1 MVFNSIKK
9 IISTTAIVVMVV
21 FSFYSCG
28 SGSNDTVKD
37 TKDSIPAVPEKDTS
51 KKQNVFYSI
60 PSPIQLGQF
69 LKRAGASYDVK
80 VLNPLDNASKY
91 SSTTKKALNLG
102 VYGADLSYSAIFNQ
116 TQEIQSY
123 LNGSKKLAEDL
134 GISNSFSKETIKRME
149 ANIANKDS
157 VLEIIS
163 EIFLNSNESL
173 KDNDQAGI
181 SSLVI
186 TGGFI
191 EGLYVGTHVAKTVK
205 KNEGI
210 VTRIAELKGSLNNLI
225 TILSLE
231 KQDADIADLIN
242 DLKSIKEVYDEM
254 VVTESKAVAK
264 ADTTKKTMTIGGS
277 AHYSLSKEQLE
288 KITSKAESIRAK
300 IIKP

>member
-9 IISTTAIVVMVV
+9 VIATTAIVAIFV

-28 SGSNDTVKD
+28 SGTSDSVKE
-37 TKDSIPAVPEKDTS
+37 TKDSIPATPTKDTT

-69 LKRAGASYDVK
+69 LKRSGASYDIK
-80 VLNPLDNASKY
+80 VLNSLDNASKY

-123 LNGSKKLAEDL
+123 LNSSKKLAEDL

-149 ANIANKDS
+149 TNIANKDS
-157 VLEIIS
+157 VLQIIS

-173 KDNDQAGI
+173 KDNDQSGI

-210 VTRIAELKGSLNNLI
+210 ITRIAELKGSLNNLI

-231 KQDADIADLIN
+231 KQNADIVDVIN

-254 VVTESKAVAK
+254 LVTESKAVAK
-264 ADTTKKTMTIGGS
+264 ADTTKNTMTIGGS

-288 KITSKAESIRAK
+288 KITVKAESIRAK

>member
-1 MVFNSIKK
+1 MIFNPIEKLIGK
-9 IISTTAIVVMVV
+9 GAIVAVFV

-28 SGSNDTVKD
+28 SGTTDTIKETKDSVSATAVKD
-37 TKDSIPAVPEKDTS
+37 TT

-69 LKRAGASYDVK
+69 LKRSGASYDLK
-80 VLNPLDNASKY
+80 TLNPLDNATKY
-91 SSTTKKALNLG
+91 STTTKKALNLG

-149 ANIANKDS
+149 SNIANKDS
-157 VLEIIS
+157 VLQIIS

-186 TGGFI
+186 SGGFI

-210 VTRIAELKGSLNNLI
+210 ITRLAELKGSLNNLI
-225 TILSLE
+225 IILSLE
-231 KQDADIADLIN
+231 KQSAEIVDLVN

-254 VVTESKAVAK
+254 VVSESKAVAK
-264 ADTTKKTMTIGGS
+264 VDTTKNTMTIGGS

-288 KITSKAESIRAK
+288 KITTKAESIRAK

>member
-1 MVFNSIKK
+1 MIFNPIKK
-9 IISTTAIVVMVV
+9 LIGKTAIVSAIVLA
-21 FSFYSCG
+21 FYSCG
-28 SGSNDTVKD
+28 SGTNDTVKETTDSLASTPAPD
-37 TKDSIPAVPEKDTS
+37 TA
-51 KKQNVFYSI
+51 KKQNIFYSI

-69 LKRAGASYDVK
+69 LKRSGASYDVK

-149 ANIANKDS
+149 KNIANKDS
-157 VLEIIS
+157 VLQIIS

-173 KDNDQAGI
+173 KDNDQSSI
-181 SSLVI
+181 SGLVV

-210 VTRIAELKGSLNNLI
+210 ITRIAELKGSLNNLI

-231 KQDADIADLIN
+231 KQDADIIDLIN

-254 VVTESKAVAK
+254 VVTESKAIAK
-264 ADTTKKTMTIGGS
+264 VDTTKNTMTIGGS

-288 KITSKAESIRAK
+288 KIASKAESIRAK

>member
-1 MVFNSIKK
+1 MIFNPIKK
-9 IISTTAIVVMVV
+9 LIGKTSIVAIVV
-21 FSFYSCG
+21 FAFYSCG
-28 SGSNDTVKD
+28 SGTNDTVKES
-37 TKDSIPAVPEKDTS
+37 TDSIAAKPATDTI

-69 LKRAGASYDVK
+69 LKRSGASYDIK

-149 ANIANKDS
+149 TNIANKDS
-157 VLEIIS
+157 VLQIIS

-173 KDNDQAGI
+173 KDNDQSSI

-210 VTRIAELKGSLNNLI
+210 ITRIAELKGSLNNLI

-231 KQDADIADLIN
+231 KQDADMVDLIT

-264 ADTTKKTMTIGGS
+264 ADTTKNTMTIGGS

-288 KITSKAESIRAK
+288 KITAKAESIRAK

>member
-1 MVFNSIKK
+1 MIFNPIKK
-9 IISTTAIVVMVV
+9 IIGKTAVASMLA
-21 FSFYSCG
+21 FAFYSCG
-28 SGSNDTVKD
+28 SGTNDSVKETTESIAATPAPD
-37 TKDSIPAVPEKDTS
+37 TA
-51 KKQNVFYSI
+51 KKQNIFYSI

-69 LKRAGASYDVK
+69 LKRSGASYDLK
-80 VLNPLDNASKY
+80 VLNPLENASKY
-91 SSTTKKALNLG
+91 ASTPKKALNLG

-149 ANIANKDS
+149 ANISNKDS
-157 VLEIIS
+157 VLQIIS

-173 KDNDQAGI
+173 KDNDQSGI

-210 VTRIAELKGSLNNLI
+210 ITRIAELKGSLNNLI

-231 KQDADIADLIN
+231 KQDAEIVDLVN
-242 DLKSIKEVYDEM
+242 DLKGIKEVYDEM
-254 VVTESKAVAK
+254 VVSESKAVAK

-277 AHYSLSKEQLE
+277 ARYSLSKEQLE
-288 KITSKAESIRAK
+288 KITAKAESIRAK
-300 IIKP
+300 ITKP

>member
-1 MVFNSIKK
+1 MIFNPIKK
-9 IISTTAIVVMVV
+9 LIGKAAFVSAIVLA
-21 FSFYSCG
+21 FYSCG
-28 SGSNDTVKD
+28 SGTNDTVKETTDSLASTPVPD
-37 TKDSIPAVPEKDTS
+37 TA

-69 LKRAGASYDVK
+69 LKRSGASYDVK

-102 VYGADLSYSAIFNQ
+102 VYSADLSYSAIFNQ

-149 ANIANKDS
+149 INIANKDS
-157 VLEIIS
+157 VLQIIS

-173 KDNDQAGI
+173 KDNDQSGI
-181 SSLVI
+181 SGLVI

-191 EGLYVGTHVAKTVK
+191 EGLYVGTYVAKTVK
-205 KNEGI
+205 KNGGI
-210 VTRIAELKGSLNNLI
+210 ITRIAELKGSLNNLI
-225 TILSLE
+225 TLLSLE
-231 KQDADIADLIN
+231 KQDADIVDLIN

-254 VVTESKAVAK
+254 VVTESKAVVK
-264 ADTTKKTMTIGGS
+264 ADTTKNTMTIGGS